1 MNAALPEVHIVSR
14 FTSPAPMPMA
24 LAFENGNLWIGSA
37 KEWTFHGVRLS
48 DQSVFASAKS
58 PAKPYGSVLI
68 DQTLRV
74 IVGDDDDNR
83 TIRSYVLHEAF
94 SDDCLPCPRD
104 TGNFLAYDGSALY
117 VSQRYD
123 QLLVRV
129 DDRGCAVKTTPMPRQ
144 VVGIT
149 YVDTAFYLLTTD
161 GNPADDDIR
170 FARMELTEA
179 GPVITELARVPF
191 GARALTHD
199 GTRFWT
205 SWRENHTVVSFG
217 QP

>member
-1 MNAALPEVHIVSR
+1 MKATLPEVQIVSR
-14 FTSPAPMPMA
+14 FASPAPMPMA

-37 KEWTFHGVRLS
+37 KDWTFHGVRLS
-48 DQSVFASAKS
+48 NQSVFASAKA

-68 DQTLRV
+68 DETLRV

-83 TIRSYVLHEAF
+83 TIRCYILRETF
-94 SDDCLPCPRD
+94 TDDCLPCPRD

-123 QLLVRV
+123 KLLVRV
-129 DDRGCAVKTTPMPRQ
+129 DGKGCAVNTTPMPRE

-170 FARMELTEA
+170 LARMEWTES
-179 GPVITELARVPF
+179 GPAITELARVPF

-199 GTRFWT
+199 GTRFWA
-205 SWRENHTVVSFG
+205 SWRENHTVVSFAA
-217 QP
+217 P